1 MFSLIFKKTS
11 ASASLSEF
19 MRSRPLPG
27 IPPPIP
33 GSDANDGLEDDFE
46 STGVVG
52 TDNGD
57 AEMFYVQYDF
67 DSGDSEN
74 QLSVRKGDLIRVI
87 SYDDKKIWCE
97 GQNKNGKIGWL
108 PYAYIVPYTSYHKF
122 DWYHGRISRNR
133 AEYLLNSGINGSF
146 LMRES
151 ESAPGQ
157 HSLSLRFDG
166 RVYHYRVYFDDN
178 DFAYVRE
185 EAKFKTLEE
194 LVAYHTEQ
202 AGGLVTNLRYPALK
216 VDKPPVYGFSPTEDE
231 WEIPRMDIWMGQ
243 KLGGGQYGEVYKAEY
258 RKYGAIVAVKTLK
271 VSKIFL
277 SFINY
282 LNLS

>member
-1 MFSLIFKKTS
+1 MFSLIFKKTP
-11 ASASLSEF
+11 ASASLTEF

-27 IPPPIP
+27 IPPLP
-33 GSDANDGLEDDFE
+33 GSHGTAITPEDEFDANVTDATDGEI
-46 STGVVG
+46 VVSG
-52 TDNGD
+52 ET
-57 AEMFYVQYDF
+57 EMFYVQYGF
-67 DSGDSEN
+67 DAGDSEN
-74 QLSVRKGDLIRVI
+74 QLSVKKGDLIRII

-202 AGGLVTNLRYPALK
+202 AGGLVTNLRL
-216 VDKPPVYGFSPTEDE
+216 
-231 WEIPRMDIWMGQ
+231 
-243 KLGGGQYGEVYKAEY
+243 
-258 RKYGAIVAVKTLK
+258 AIV
-271 VSKIFL
+271 IFTKL
-277 SFINY
+277 FSFKHLFSDAMI
-282 LNLS
+282 

>member
-243 KLGGGQYGEVYKAEY
+243 KLGGCLLYTSPSPRDG
-258 RKYGAIVAVKTLK
+258 L
-271 VSKIFL
+271 L
-277 SFINY
+277 SRMP
-282 LNLS
+282 SSA